1 MGTPDIVSY
10 PTEPCRPSAL
20 GAMPEISTLRDYF
33 ACHQLECL
41 SLEAKG
47 EPVQRVGEAER
58 QTGETYVKVRLAL
71 DGEGRAE
78 VRTGIGFFD
87 HLLHLL
93 AHHSSVDLA
102 VEAQGDLHVDFHHT
116 IEDSGLVLGRAFDEA
131 LGDRADLVRFS
142 DASAPLIE
150 ALSTAVI
157 DLGGRSHLTC
167 NLGPMP
173 EKIGAFDTELFPEF
187 LRAFTQYGRFT
198 LHLNCNYGE
207 NAHHK
212 VESGV
217 KAMAVALRAG
227 IVRRESGSASTKGV
241 ID

>member
-1 MGTPDIVSY
+1 LKRT
-10 PTEPCRPSAL
+10 A
-20 GAMPEISTLRDYF
+20 
-33 ACHQLECL
+33 
-41 SLEAKG
+41 EAG
-47 EPVQRVGEAER
+47 RE
-58 QTGETYVKVRLAL
+58 TGETSVKVRVNL

-78 VRTGIGFFD
+78 ITTGVGFLD

-93 AHHSSVDLA
+93 SHHSGIDLL
-102 VEAQGDLHVDFHHT
+102 VEAKGDTWVDDHHT
-116 IEDSGLVLGRAFDEA
+116 VEDTGLVLGRAFGEA
-131 LGDRADLVRFS
+131 LGDRDNLVRFA

-150 ALSTAVI
+150 SLSTAVV

-173 EKIGAFDTELFPEF
+173 EKIGTFDVELVPEF

-198 LHLNCNYGE
+198 LHLNCHYGD

-217 KAMAVALRAG
+217 KALAVALREG
-227 IVRRESGSASTKGV
+227 IAPRSSGTASTKGV
-241 ID
+241 VD